1 MKQIIANDNAKVVQ
15 TVVQPTPAQDMIGI
29 GPVKVTTD
37 NAYLAGGIVCVLLV
51 LGYIAK
57 KMIDKRMS

>member
-1 MKQIIANDNAKVVQ
+1 MKQIIVNDNANVVQ

-29 GPVKVTTD
+29 GPIKVTTD
-37 NAYLAGGIVCVLLV
+37 NAYLAGAIVCVLLV
-51 LGYIAK
+51 LGYVIK